1 MRMLMH
7 MRRNDKMKCPYCDK
21 YLEDE
26 EEYMNHQCII

>member
-1 MRMLMH
+1 VIEL
-7 MRRNDKMKCPYCDK
+7 KCPYCDK